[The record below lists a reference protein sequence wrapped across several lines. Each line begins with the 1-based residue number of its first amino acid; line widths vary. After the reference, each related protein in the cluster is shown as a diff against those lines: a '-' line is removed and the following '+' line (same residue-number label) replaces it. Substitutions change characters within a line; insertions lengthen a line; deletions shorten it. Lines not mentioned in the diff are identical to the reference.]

1 MAKKIEV
8 GTREHKLAVL
18 ELLWDNGVSDEK
30 ELAALDVST
39 MLCIDGLSIDD
50 LKVMIELQK
59 QVKAG
64 KLFSYLGG
72 GNPKEKRG
80 DAQ

>member
-1 MAKKIEV
+1 MAKKIEP

-18 ELLWDNGVSDEK
+18 ELLWDNGVADEK
-30 ELAALDVST
+30 ELAALDIGA

-50 LKVMIELQK
+50 LKVILELQK

-64 KLFSYLGG
+64 KLFSYLGSG
-72 GNPKEKRG
+72 EPKVE
-80 DAQ
+80 